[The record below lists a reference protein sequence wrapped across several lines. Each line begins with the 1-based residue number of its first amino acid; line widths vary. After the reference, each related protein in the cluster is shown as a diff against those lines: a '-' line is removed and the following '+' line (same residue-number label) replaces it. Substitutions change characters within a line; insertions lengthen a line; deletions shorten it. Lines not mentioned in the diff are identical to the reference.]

1 MAGALGELSI
11 DLSANIPKFESA
23 LTKAAYLAE
32 SSMDKVGAAMK
43 SAETHAK
50 MLEGTLGTLG
60 TSIGA
65 LGVVASAGAFV
76 EMVKGS
82 IESAAEMKHLSEETG
97 VSVGALS
104 ALKGAAKM
112 VGVDLHEAALMATR
126 LDKAMWEA
134 QGGNAKAQSTFEKLG
149 VQATDSN
156 GHLRD
161 TETVL
166 MDVAKKFEVMESGA
180 AKSAL
185 AQELFGKT
193 GAQMIPLLEQIAEKG
208 NLQGKITDE
217 QAEAAVRLEQS
228 WTKVAKSMN
237 GWKFEAMALIAPA
250 LERLI
255 PILPAI
261 TAGVVGF
268 IAVVKVAPMAIG
280 TITTAMEVMQAA
292 TTMAGLTGL
301 GVFAGLTTAL
311 QTFTVALMANP
322 FGALAVAIL
331 AAGTALY
338 LFQDHMVTLGDTT
351 ASVGNWIGAVWD
363 TIKDRAAD
371 LWKAVSPLVEN
382 VWNNLTNTASA
393 IFDFYVAVYAGIW
406 NFVKQVFDS
415 ILNIARSVYD
425 SMTKWARDAV
435 DEMIG
440 AFQKLYDY
448 VTSMFGS
455 IKETSNATWDD
466 IKQHANERAAAALE
480 LPVMHHRVAPP
491 INDGK
496 GTGSSDPFER
506 DIQALGRENAG
517 LQFAIDNWEKYAGKV
532 RESKIAIAEFDLA
545 FGKFSDAQ
553 RALEGFSPLSDKQKS
568 QYREL
573 MQNIENEKRQVDQLN
588 KVKSFGSKTTEL
600 EQNRAAEIE
609 KRQQEL
615 ELIGKSTA
623 EAARLKTIFDE
634 QEKAQQRINQSLRE
648 GVFLSEAQ
656 KQAALDSARAYA
668 DRLNAIADQKRALER
683 DPSTGF
689 KNFFNN
695 LAETSGNTA
704 QQVQN
709 ALSGAFTSA
718 TDALVKFCETG
729 KINFRSLASSI
740 IDGLLKI
747 AAQAALGG
755 IVSAIGGA
763 FGLGAGSAGG
773 GFSKLLSGL
782 FSGGRASGGGV
793 NAGGLYLVGESG
805 PELLAMGGNGTVVP
819 NHQLREAVT
828 SGSVSSGGAIYNGDV
843 NVTVN
848 HNGSTDVS
856 GGAPNSALQNMG
868 AVIGNKVREILIY
881 EQRPGGL
888 LAGA

>member
-1 MAGALGELSI
+1 MN
-11 DLSANIPKFESA
+11 SA
-23 LTKAAYLAE
+23 
-32 SSMDKVGAAMK
+32 
-43 SAETHAK
+43 
-50 MLEGTLGTLG
+50 
-60 TSIGA
+60 
-65 LGVVASAGAFV
+65 
-76 EMVKGS
+76 
-82 IESAAEMKHLSEETG
+82 
-97 VSVGALS
+97 
-104 ALKGAAKM
+104 
-112 VGVDLHEAALMATR
+112 
-126 LDKAMWEA
+126 
-134 QGGNAKAQSTFEKLG
+134 
-149 VQATDSN
+149 
-156 GHLRD
+156 
-161 TETVL
+161 
-166 MDVAKKFEVMESGA
+166 
-180 AKSAL
+180 SAL
-185 AQELFGKT
+185 AITVAFTLLPVNSGHAQTPPKPQSGSVESLPDVDVKATKT
-193 GAQMIPLLEQIAEKG
+193 PAKG
-208 NLQGKITDE
+208 SE
-217 QAEAAVRLEQS
+217 AEAVQTPPVVEKFQLPQTSSSTTAAKIQEQVNIVDAQDAVKYLPSLFVRKRNNGDTQPVLATRTWGVNS
-228 WTKVAKSMN
+228 SARSLVYADDLLLTALVANNNTIGAPRWGLVSPEEIKRIDVLYGPFAAAYPGNSM
-237 GWKFEAMALIAPA
+237 G
-250 LERLI
+250 
-255 PILPAI
+255 
-261 TAGVVGF
+261 
-268 IAVVKVAPMAIG
+268 AVMQ
-280 TITTAMEVMQAA
+280 ITTQMPDKP
-292 TTMAGLTGL
+292 
-301 GVFAGLTTAL
+301 
-311 QTFTVALMANP
+311 VA
-322 FGALAVAIL
+322 
-331 AAGTALY
+331 
-338 LFQDHMVTLGDTT
+338 
-351 ASVGNWIGAVWD
+351 
-363 TIKDRAAD
+363 TIKQT
-371 LWKAVSPLVEN
+371 E
-382 VWNNLTNTASA
+382 
-393 IFDFYVAVYAGIW
+393 
-406 NFVKQVFDS
+406 VFQS
-415 ILNIARSVYD
+415 
-425 SMTKWARDAV
+425 
-435 DEMIG
+435 
-440 AFQKLYDY
+440 F
-448 VTSMFGS
+448 
-455 IKETSNATWDD
+455 
-466 IKQHANERAAAALE
+466 
-480 LPVMHHRVAPP
+480 MHHRVAPP